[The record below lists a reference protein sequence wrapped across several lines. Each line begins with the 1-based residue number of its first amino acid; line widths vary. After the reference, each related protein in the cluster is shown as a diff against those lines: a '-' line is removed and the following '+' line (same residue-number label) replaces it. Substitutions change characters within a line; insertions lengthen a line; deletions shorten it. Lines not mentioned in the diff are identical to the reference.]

1 MLRGV
6 LSMLLALILPT
17 SGVIRGLDAIRRH
30 AMIGGS
36 PLQKAKKAGAL
47 CEVVRTKDWKPQP
60 GPGDVVQRVQF
71 KHTRDEHN
79 LARIKTIL
87 ESKKRWVATKLS
99 WLKKMNIQRD
109 NILDQN
115 VTRLLDRQVRGV
127 ENLLDGEDRVVR
139 WCFYAA
145 ILLNTR
151 IGRKVDSSESL
162 DLPQETQNLDATEI

>member
-1 MLRGV
+1 MLRGA

-30 AMIGGS
+30 AIIGGS
-36 PLQKAKKAGAL
+36 PLQKAKKAGAV

-60 GPGDVVQRVQF
+60 GPGDVVQQVQF

-99 WLKKMNIQRD
+99 WL
-109 NILDQN
+109 
-115 VTRLLDRQVRGV
+115 
-127 ENLLDGEDRVVR
+127 
-139 WCFYAA
+139 
-145 ILLNTR
+145 
-151 IGRKVDSSESL
+151 
-162 DLPQETQNLDATEI
+162 